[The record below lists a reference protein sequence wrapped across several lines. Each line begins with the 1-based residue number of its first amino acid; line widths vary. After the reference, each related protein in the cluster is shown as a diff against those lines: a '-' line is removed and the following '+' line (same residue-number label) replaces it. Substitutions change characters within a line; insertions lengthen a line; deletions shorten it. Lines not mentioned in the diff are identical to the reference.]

1 MPDEA
6 GQREP
11 EPRGGQQDG
20 QDWRSRRRS
29 TVREGWVAAH
39 IRRYDRSGGK
49 EGQKWYGL
57 DTLLLTTRGRTSG
70 KARRTAVIYGRHGD
84 RVIVVGSNAGKPEH
98 PLWYLNL
105 VACPEAHVQIGEEHL
120 DVLAPARRHPEEKPE
135 LWALMTRDLPAVQ
148 AVTRRRRPPDG
159 NSRGDPRARHGLRN
173 DQNSRQGKGR
183 CLS

>member
-20 QDWRSRRRS
+20 QDWREQAPVDSP
-29 TVREGWVAAH
+29 EGWVAAH

-120 DVLAPARRHPEEKPE
+120 DVRARTATPEEKPE
-135 LWALMTRDLPAVQ
+135 LWALMTGIFPQYKSYQKKTTREIPVVILEP
-148 AVTRRRRPPDG
+148 VT
-159 NSRGDPRARHGLRN
+159 A
-173 DQNSRQGKGR
+173 
-183 CLS
+183 